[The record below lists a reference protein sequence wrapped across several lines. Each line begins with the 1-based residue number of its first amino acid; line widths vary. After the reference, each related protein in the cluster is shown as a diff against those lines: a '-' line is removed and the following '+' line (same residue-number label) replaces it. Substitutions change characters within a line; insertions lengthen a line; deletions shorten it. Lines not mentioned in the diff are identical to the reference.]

1 MNTPAMHKL
10 KLGFTLIELLVVISI
25 IGILAGLTLVS
36 FTAAQK
42 QARDTQR
49 QSDLKQYQNLL
60 EAFAS
65 TNRGLY
71 PTYTTS
77 TELSSICGCGSNC
90 LYASNCPQDPSGGAT
105 WRYLYI
111 SNNPTGGGGSVATD
125 YVMWAYQ
132 EATTKF
138 FVICSDGETGISA
151 SEPTTYNCPDN
162 LE

>member
-1 MNTPAMHKL
+1 MHNS

-65 TNRGLY
+65 SNRGLY
-71 PTYTTS
+71 PVRTTS
-77 TELSSICGCGSNC
+77 TE
-90 LYASNCPQDPSGGAT
+90 ASTLCNNNPLPAPACPQDPSGGT
-105 WRYLYI
+105 WAYRYI
-111 SNNPTGGGGSVATD
+111 SDQTVVGPATATQ
-125 YVMWAYQ
+125 YVLWVYQ
-132 EATTKF
+132 EAKSQY
-138 FVICSDGETGISA
+138 FVICSQGDTGTTA
-151 SEPTTYNCPDN
+151 TEPTTYTCPSG
-162 LE
+162 L